1 MASIEVVCPKCESA
15 VYRHGTASSGEARYR
30 CRACHHCFQLNYR
43 YEANR
48 PGVAEKIVEMAM
60 NGSGVRDTGRVLK
73 ISATTVVRHLKNSS
87 HRK

>member
-1 MASIEVVCPKCESA
+1 MASVEVACPKCDSA
-15 VYRHGTASSGEARYR
+15 VYCHGTASSGEPRSR
-30 CRACHHCFQLNYR
+30 CRVCHHCFQLNYR

-87 HRK
+87 HRR

>member
-1 MASIEVVCPKCESA
+1 MASIEGVWPKCESS
-15 VYRHGTASSGEARYR
+15 VYRHGTASSGESRYR
-30 CRACHHCFQLNYR
+30 CRGCQHCFQLNYR

-48 PGVAEKIVEMAM
+48 PGVAEKIVAMAM

-73 ISATTVVRHLKNSS
+73 ISATTVVRHLKNSA

>member
-1 MASIEVVCPKCESA
+1 MTSIEVVCPKCEHA
-15 VYRHGTASSGEARYR
+15 VYRHGTASSGEPRYR
-30 CRACHHCFQLNYR
+30 CRVCHHCFQLNYR
-43 YEANR
+43 YEANC
-48 PGVAEKIVEMAM
+48 PGVAEKIVEMAL